1 MIDNS
6 IKYKPAGNSRQQQFM
21 LRLWSNL
28 LVHLGINKKMKIFGG
43 GGIIR
48 QLLRLTTVSL
58 AGCLHSSSSI
68 CTTSPEHLL
77 VVVVAT
83 ITYYYCYLASSQ
95 SVDIIITGAT
105 TLNQHASKK
114 TRNKRRRRAWQIKV
128 TNLLVCIPADANLEN
143 RTCVLLVQVPFQSM
157 CTKNWLYKYLDFSYL
172 PK

>member
-83 ITYYYCYLASSQ
+83 ITYYYYYYLASSQ

-128 TNLLVCIPADANLEN
+128 TNLSSN
-143 RTCVLLVQVPFQSM
+143 TYTYCVRWEVEKYWWQHHHLKF
-157 CTKNWLYKYLDFSYL
+157 WLTRDKWFVE
-172 PK
+172 

>member
-1 MIDNS
+1 
-6 IKYKPAGNSRQQQFM
+6 M

-83 ITYYYCYLASSQ
+83 ITYYYYLASSQ

-143 RTCVLLVQVPFQSM
+143 RTCVQVPFQSV

-172 PK
+172 SNKEIEWKWNIT

>member
-58 AGCLHSSSSI
+58 QCDYYLVAYSSSI
-68 CTTSPEHLL
+68 LASPRC
-77 VVVVAT
+77 
-83 ITYYYCYLASSQ
+83 YDYLASSH

-128 TNLLVCIPADANLEN
+128 TNLLVCIPADANLKN
-143 RTCVLLVQVPFQSM
+143 RTCVQVPFQSV
-157 CTKNWLYKYLDFSYL
+157 CTKNWLYYLVFRF
-172 PK
+172 